1 MPFLRFQKSGILE
14 GCPSDVYLSM
24 DHVTKLVYEVGTG
37 LVVFVDGQTSP
48 YVFACSR
55 KVGEQLPPT
64 ILLWYHSSERA
75 LYYSQW
81 SCKADKLIL
90 NLDDLIRELEEQEK
104 ERT

>member
-1 MPFLRFQKSGILE
+1 MPFLHFQKSGILE

-75 LYYSQW
+75 LYDEQLLMNPS
-81 SCKADKLIL
+81 ALIL

>member
-75 LYYSQW
+75 VYGQLQINQD
-81 SCKADKLIL
+81 ALIL

-104 ERT
+104 DRT

>member
-64 ILLWYHSSERA
+64 IV
-75 LYYSQW
+75 YSQLQI
-81 SCKADKLIL
+81 SQDALIL
-90 NLDDLIRELEEQEK
+90 DLDDLIRELEEQEK
-104 ERT
+104 DRT